1 MINAATPSAEDQT
14 MSDHS
19 HLNAEIRDMLMDCG
33 LFDTLQASEFAVAAG
48 YFSLSNMSAGETIFA
63 EGDAG
68 TFMCILHRGQVS
80 VRKTDSSGQAV
91 EIAVLRRGAFGEM
104 AVLDGERRSASCVAA
119 SECQLLTLGKDSLEK
134 MLNEAPRIAARI
146 IRALAVALSK
156 RLRKQD
162 GQRLAQV

>member
-1 MINAATPSAEDQT
+1 MPDASQ
-14 MSDHS
+14 
-19 HLNAEIRDMLMDCG
+19 LNAEIRDMLMECG
-33 LFDTLQASEFAVAAG
+33 LFDALQPTDFHTVAG
-48 YFSLSNMSAGETIFA
+48 YFSLAHMTAGETIFQ

-80 VRKTDSSGQAV
+80 VRKTDGSGQAV

-156 RLRKQD
+156 RLRMQD

>member
-1 MINAATPSAEDQT
+1 MP
-14 MSDHS
+14 DHS
-19 HLNAEIRDMLMDCG
+19 QLNAEIRDMLMDCG
-33 LFDTLQASEFAVAAG
+33 LFDSLQPSDFQAVAG
-48 YFSLSNMSAGETIFA
+48 YFSLTHMSAGESIFA

-68 TFMCILHRGQVS
+68 SFMCILHRGQVS
-80 VRKTDSSGQAV
+80 VRKTDGAGQQV
-91 EIAVLRRGAFGEM
+91 EIATLRRGAFGEM
-104 AVLDGERRSASCVAA
+104 AVLDGERRSASCIAA

-156 RLRKQD
+156 RLRMQD

>member
-1 MINAATPSAEDQT
+1 MPDQ
-14 MSDHS
+14 SQ
-19 HLNAEIRDMLMDCG
+19 LNAEIRDMLMDCG
-33 LFDTLQASEFAVAAG
+33 LFDTLQPTEFQAVAG
-48 YFSLSNMSAGETIFA
+48 YFSLAHMNAGESIFA

-80 VRKTDSSGQAV
+80 VRKTDSAGQQV
-91 EIAVLRRGAFGEM
+91 EIATLRRGAFGEM
-104 AVLDGERRSASCVAA
+104 AVLDGERRSASCIAA

-156 RLRKQD
+156 RLRMQD

>member
-1 MINAATPSAEDQT
+1 MPDASQ
-14 MSDHS
+14 
-19 HLNAEIRDMLMDCG
+19 LNAEIRDMLMDCG
-33 LFDTLQASEFAVAAG
+33 LFDALQPTDFHAVAG
-48 YFSLSNMSAGETIFA
+48 YFSLAHMTAGETIFQ

-80 VRKTDSSGQAV
+80 VRKTDGSGQAV
-91 EIAVLRRGAFGEM
+91 EIVVLRRGAFGEM

-119 SECQLLTLGKDSLEK
+119 SDCQLLTLGKDSLEK

-156 RLRKQD
+156 RLRMQD

>member
-1 MINAATPSAEDQT
+1 MPDAYQ
-14 MSDHS
+14 
-19 HLNAEIRDMLMDCG
+19 LNAEIRDMLMDCG
-33 LFDTLQASEFAVAAG
+33 LFDALQPTDFHAVAG
-48 YFSLSNMSAGETIFA
+48 YFSLAHMTAGETIFQ

-80 VRKTDSSGQAV
+80 VRKTDGSGQAV

-119 SECQLLTLGKDSLEK
+119 SDCQLLTLGKDSLEK

-156 RLRKQD
+156 RLRMQD